1 MMNKSETN
9 KYYIFKKRL
18 SPIKYDYNIDKKN
31 YYTESKKEENSSQS
45 FFNSLRYI
53 TTFEESSNESR
64 KKHIIKN
71 PYKIGIP
78 IRSNIKKIKKS
89 RLLSL
94 NNFYKKTLKNN
105 LLIKDILANDS
116 TNYKMNTSKEE
127 LKKTPMR
134 NSVLK
139 STINISALNQTK
151 NMNTEGTSSTKELT
165 NPNASNNS
173 RVNKYNK
180 YKIFS
185 YKHNINKTNSFRN
198 NYRNNKIDEFRTYRF
213 ISLNEGRRN
222 LPNIKTGM
230 DFIYEIKNILKE
242 KYIKKC
248 LIEKES
254 NMKASKENNDENY
267 IIDMKKK
274 KENRKLLEIFIKEFN
289 TYFKRLKIQ
298 LIKDKDYIRVLKW
311 HILSYKSDVNRLNI
325 RKDKLLAKL
334 NKYIKMKHFLIKMRN
349 YSLDKKDDDSWMFKN
364 SNRSAIMN
372 YNGGNDL
379 IKENRRIKETEES
392 EESFPKIKKFQRR
405 GSVNLQ
411 DYGKLNE
418 IMTKITPDKNKQTN
432 RKELR
437 TNSLREKNP
446 LIGSQIREI
455 STILNNHIANLLIY
469 QNELRIDLE
478 PLKEEFKETY
488 NSLKKSEERQNE
500 LLKLQFL
507 ILPEKKRILKDR
519 NEFLKNT
526 LMNINNN
533 LYNSTK
539 YNKANDLIHEKLNK
553 IYNLLLENKIIN
565 YIPMKNSIQDNVMER
580 ILYFLK
586 HIEKGVV
593 TLDKKKEILKK
604 DYPELY
610 MDVLNKIKEQTKV
623 ATLKKQR
630 QMRLKFLKQKAKKIV
645 DKMEKSLILNKRQ
658 DFYQFGY
665 KKHKKKIKPQVVD
678 PYEELRYSDD
688 NEENKE
694 KENIK

>member
-18 SPIKYDYNIDKKN
+18 SPIKYDYNIDKKY

-230 DFIYEIKNILKE
+230 DFIYEIKNIFKE
-242 KYIKKC
+242 KYISLC
-248 LIEKES
+248 LKEKETEI
-254 NMKASKENNDENY
+254 KACKENNDENY

-392 EESFPKIKKFQRR
+392 EESFPKRKKFQRR

>member
-230 DFIYEIKNILKE
+230 DFIYEIKNIFKE
-242 KYIKKC
+242 KYISLC
-248 LIEKES
+248 LKEKETEI
-254 NMKASKENNDENY
+254 KACKENNDENY

-392 EESFPKIKKFQRR
+392 EESFPKRKKFQRR

>member
-18 SPIKYDYNIDKKN
+18 SPIKYDYNIDKKY

-230 DFIYEIKNILKE
+230 DFIYEIKNIFKE
-242 KYIKKC
+242 KYISLC
-248 LIEKES
+248 LKEKETEI
-254 NMKASKENNDENY
+254 KACKENNDENY

-392 EESFPKIKKFQRR
+392 EESFPKRKKFQRR

-418 IMTKITPDKNKQTN
+418 IITKITPDKNKQTN

>member
-1 MMNKSETN
+1 MNKSETN

-18 SPIKYDYNIDKKN
+18 SPIKYDYNIDKIN
-31 YYTESKKEENSSQS
+31 YYSESKREENSSQS
-45 FFNSLRYI
+45 FLNSMRYM
-53 TTFEESSNESR
+53 TTFEESCNESR
-64 KKHIIKN
+64 RKHIIKN

-230 DFIYEIKNILKE
+230 DFIYEIKNIFKE
-242 KYIKKC
+242 KYISLC
-248 LIEKES
+248 LKEKETEI
-254 NMKASKENNDENY
+254 KACKENNDENY

-519 NEFLKNT
+519 NEFLTNT
-526 LMNINNN
+526 LININNN

-539 YNKANDLIHEKLNK
+539 YNKANDLIHEKLNN
-553 IYNLLLENKIIN
+553 IYKLLLDNKIIN
-565 YIPMKNSIQDNVMER
+565 YIPMKTSIQDNIVER

-586 HIEKGVV
+586 HIEKGIV

-610 MDVLNKIKEQTKV
+610 MDVLNQIKEQTKV

-630 QMRLKFLKQKAKKIV
+630 QMRLKFLKHKARKIV

-658 DFYQFGY
+658 DFYQYGY
-665 KKHKKKIKPQVVD
+665 KRHKKKIKPKVVD

-694 KENIK
+694 KGNIK

>member
-1 MMNKSETN
+1 MNKSETY
-9 KYYIFKKRL
+9 KFHIFKKRL
-18 SPIKYDYNIDKKN
+18 SPFKYDYNIDKKN
-31 YYTESKKEENSSQS
+31 YNTESKKEENSSQS
-45 FFNSLRYI
+45 FFNSMRYM
-53 TTFEESSNESR
+53 TTLEESSNESR
-64 KKHIIKN
+64 RKQIIKN
-71 PYKIGIP
+71 LYQIGIP

-105 LLIKDILANDS
+105 LLIKDVLANES
-116 TNYKMNTSKEE
+116 TNYKINTSKEE

-139 STINISALNQTK
+139 STINISVLNQTK
-151 NMNTEGTSSTKELT
+151 NMNTEGNSSTKELT
-165 NPNASNNS
+165 NPNATNTS

-185 YKHNINKTNSFRN
+185 YKHNINKTNSYQN
-198 NYRNNKIDEFRTYRF
+198 QRNNKRDDFKSYRF
-213 ISLNEGRRN
+213 ISLNEGNRN
-222 LPNIKTGM
+222 LPNIKTGIN
-230 DFIYEIKNILKE
+230 FIYEVKNIYKE
-242 KYIKKC
+242 KYINQC
-248 LIEKES
+248 LKEKERKI
-254 NMKASKENNDENY
+254 KACKENNDENY
-267 IIDMKKK
+267 KIEMTKR
-274 KENRKLLEIFIKEFN
+274 KENRNLLEIFIKEYN

-298 LIKDKDYIRVLKW
+298 IIKDSDYLRVQKW
-311 HILSYKSDVNRLNI
+311 HILSYKSEVNRLNI

-334 NKYIKMKHFLIKMRN
+334 NKYIKMKHFLIRMRN
-349 YSLDKKDDDSWMFKN
+349 YSLDKKDDDSWMFKKTIRN
-364 SNRSAIMN
+364 VN
-372 YNGGNDL
+372 YSYGNDL
-379 IKENRRIKETEES
+379 IRENRRIKETEEH
-392 EESFPKIKKFQRR
+392 EESLPKRKKMQRR

-411 DYGKLNE
+411 DYGKRNE
-418 IMTKITPDKNKQTN
+418 MITKMIPDKNKQVKRNT
-432 RKELR
+432 LR

-519 NEFLKNT
+519 NEFLTNT
-526 LMNINNN
+526 LININNN

-539 YNKANDLIHEKLNK
+539 YNKANDLIHEKLNN
-553 IYNLLLENKIIN
+553 IYKLLLDNKIIN
-565 YIPMKNSIQDNVMER
+565 YIPMKTSIQDNIVER

-586 HIEKGVV
+586 HIEKGIV

-610 MDVLNKIKEQTKV
+610 MDVLNQIKEQTKV

-630 QMRLKFLKQKAKKIV
+630 QMRLKFLKHKARKIV

-658 DFYQFGY
+658 DFYQYGY
-665 KKHKKKIKPQVVD
+665 KRHKKKIKPKVVD

-694 KENIK
+694 KGNIK

>member
-18 SPIKYDYNIDKKN
+18 SPIKYDYNIDKKY

-230 DFIYEIKNILKE
+230 DFIYEIKNIFKE
-242 KYIKKC
+242 KYISLC
-248 LIEKES
+248 LKE
-254 NMKASKENNDENY
+254 
-267 IIDMKKK
+267 
-274 KENRKLLEIFIKEFN
+274 
-289 TYFKRLKIQ
+289 
-298 LIKDKDYIRVLKW
+298 
-311 HILSYKSDVNRLNI
+311 
-325 RKDKLLAKL
+325 
-334 NKYIKMKHFLIKMRN
+334 
-349 YSLDKKDDDSWMFKN
+349 
-364 SNRSAIMN
+364 
-372 YNGGNDL
+372 
-379 IKENRRIKETEES
+379 KETE
-392 EESFPKIKKFQRR
+392 IK
-405 GSVNLQ
+405 
-411 DYGKLNE
+411 
-418 IMTKITPDKNKQTN
+418 
-432 RKELR
+432 
-437 TNSLREKNP
+437 
-446 LIGSQIREI
+446 
-455 STILNNHIANLLIY
+455 AC
-469 QNELRIDLE
+469 
-478 PLKEEFKETY
+478 
-488 NSLKKSEERQNE
+488 
-500 LLKLQFL
+500 
-507 ILPEKKRILKDR
+507 
-519 NEFLKNT
+519 
-526 LMNINNN
+526 
-533 LYNSTK
+533 
-539 YNKANDLIHEKLNK
+539 
-553 IYNLLLENKIIN
+553 
-565 YIPMKNSIQDNVMER
+565 
-580 ILYFLK
+580 
-586 HIEKGVV
+586 
-593 TLDKKKEILKK
+593 
-604 DYPELY
+604 
-610 MDVLNKIKEQTKV
+610 
-623 ATLKKQR
+623 
-630 QMRLKFLKQKAKKIV
+630 
-645 DKMEKSLILNKRQ
+645 
-658 DFYQFGY
+658 
-665 KKHKKKIKPQVVD
+665 
-678 PYEELRYSDD
+678 
-688 NEENKE
+688 
-694 KENIK
+694 KENS

>member
-18 SPIKYDYNIDKKN
+18 SPIKYDYNIDKKY

-230 DFIYEIKNILKE
+230 DFIYEIKNIFKE
-242 KYIKKC
+242 KYISLC
-248 LIEKES
+248 LKEKETEI
-254 NMKASKENNDENY
+254 KACKENNDENY

-392 EESFPKIKKFQRR
+392 DESFPKIKKFQRR

>member
-1 MMNKSETN
+1 
-9 KYYIFKKRL
+9 
-18 SPIKYDYNIDKKN
+18 
-31 YYTESKKEENSSQS
+31 
-45 FFNSLRYI
+45 
-53 TTFEESSNESR
+53 
-64 KKHIIKN
+64 
-71 PYKIGIP
+71 
-78 IRSNIKKIKKS
+78 
-89 RLLSL
+89 
-94 NNFYKKTLKNN
+94 
-105 LLIKDILANDS
+105 
-116 TNYKMNTSKEE
+116 
-127 LKKTPMR
+127 
-134 NSVLK
+134 
-139 STINISALNQTK
+139 
-151 NMNTEGTSSTKELT
+151 
-165 NPNASNNS
+165 
-173 RVNKYNK
+173 
-180 YKIFS
+180 
-185 YKHNINKTNSFRN
+185 
-198 NYRNNKIDEFRTYRF
+198 
-213 ISLNEGRRN
+213 
-222 LPNIKTGM
+222 
-230 DFIYEIKNILKE
+230 
-242 KYIKKC
+242 
-248 LIEKES
+248 
-254 NMKASKENNDENY
+254 
-267 IIDMKKK
+267 
-274 KENRKLLEIFIKEFN
+274 
-289 TYFKRLKIQ
+289 
-298 LIKDKDYIRVLKW
+298 
-311 HILSYKSDVNRLNI
+311 
-325 RKDKLLAKL
+325 
-334 NKYIKMKHFLIKMRN
+334 MKHFLIKMRN

-392 EESFPKIKKFQRR
+392 EESFPKRKKFQRR

-507 ILPEKKRILKDR
+507 ILPEKKKILKDR
-519 NEFLKNT
+519 NEFLTNT
-526 LMNINNN
+526 LVNINNN

-539 YNKANDLIHEKLNK
+539 YNKANDLIHEKLTN
-553 IYNLLLENKIIN
+553 IYKLLLENKIIN
-565 YIPMKNSIQDNVMER
+565 YIPMKTSIQDNVVER

-586 HIEKGVV
+586 HIEKGIV
-593 TLDKKKEILKK
+593 TLGKQKEILKK

>member
-18 SPIKYDYNIDKKN
+18 SPIKYDYNIDKKY

-230 DFIYEIKNILKE
+230 DFIYEIKNIFKE
-242 KYIKKC
+242 KYISLC
-248 LIEKES
+248 LKEKETEI
-254 NMKASKENNDENY
+254 KACKENNDENY

-274 KENRKLLEIFIKEFN
+274 KENR
-289 TYFKRLKIQ
+289 
-298 LIKDKDYIRVLKW
+298 
-311 HILSYKSDVNRLNI
+311 
-325 RKDKLLAKL
+325 
-334 NKYIKMKHFLIKMRN
+334 N
-349 YSLDKKDDDSWMFKN
+349 Y
-364 SNRSAIMN
+364 
-372 YNGGNDL
+372 
-379 IKENRRIKETEES
+379 
-392 EESFPKIKKFQRR
+392 
-405 GSVNLQ
+405 
-411 DYGKLNE
+411 
-418 IMTKITPDKNKQTN
+418 
-432 RKELR
+432 
-437 TNSLREKNP
+437 
-446 LIGSQIREI
+446 
-455 STILNNHIANLLIY
+455 
-469 QNELRIDLE
+469 
-478 PLKEEFKETY
+478 
-488 NSLKKSEERQNE
+488 
-500 LLKLQFL
+500 
-507 ILPEKKRILKDR
+507 
-519 NEFLKNT
+519 
-526 LMNINNN
+526 
-533 LYNSTK
+533 
-539 YNKANDLIHEKLNK
+539 
-553 IYNLLLENKIIN
+553 
-565 YIPMKNSIQDNVMER
+565 
-580 ILYFLK
+580 
-586 HIEKGVV
+586 
-593 TLDKKKEILKK
+593 
-604 DYPELY
+604 
-610 MDVLNKIKEQTKV
+610 
-623 ATLKKQR
+623 
-630 QMRLKFLKQKAKKIV
+630 
-645 DKMEKSLILNKRQ
+645 
-658 DFYQFGY
+658 
-665 KKHKKKIKPQVVD
+665 
-678 PYEELRYSDD
+678 
-688 NEENKE
+688 
-694 KENIK
+694 

>member
-1 MMNKSETN
+1 MIIILIRKIIIL
-9 KYYIFKKRL
+9 KVKK
-18 SPIKYDYNIDKKN
+18 
-31 YYTESKKEENSSQS
+31 TSQS

-230 DFIYEIKNILKE
+230 DFIYEIKNIFKE
-242 KYIKKC
+242 KYISLC
-248 LIEKES
+248 LKEKETEI
-254 NMKASKENNDENY
+254 KACKENNDENY

-392 EESFPKIKKFQRR
+392 EESFPKRKKFQRR

>member
-1 MMNKSETN
+1 MMNKSETY
-9 KYYIFKKRL
+9 KFHIFKKRL
-18 SPIKYDYNIDKKN
+18 SPFKYDYNIDKKN
-31 YYTESKKEENSSQS
+31 YNTESKKEENSSQS
-45 FFNSLRYI
+45 FFNSMRYM
-53 TTFEESSNESR
+53 TTLEESSNESR
-64 KKHIIKN
+64 RKQIIKN
-71 PYKIGIP
+71 LYQIGIP

-105 LLIKDILANDS
+105 LLIKDVLANES
-116 TNYKMNTSKEE
+116 TNYKINTSKEE

-139 STINISALNQTK
+139 STINISVLNQTK
-151 NMNTEGTSSTKELT
+151 NMNTEGNSSTKELT
-165 NPNASNNS
+165 NPNATNTS

-185 YKHNINKTNSFRN
+185 YKHNINKTNSYQN
-198 NYRNNKIDEFRTYRF
+198 QRNNKRDDFKSYRF
-213 ISLNEGRRN
+213 ISLNEGNRN
-222 LPNIKTGM
+222 LPNIKTGIN
-230 DFIYEIKNILKE
+230 FIYEVKNIYKE
-242 KYIKKC
+242 KYINQC
-248 LIEKES
+248 LKEKERKI
-254 NMKASKENNDENY
+254 KACKENNDENY
-267 IIDMKKK
+267 KIEMTKR
-274 KENRKLLEIFIKEFN
+274 KENRNLLEIFIKEYN

-298 LIKDKDYIRVLKW
+298 IIKDSDYLRVQKW
-311 HILSYKSDVNRLNI
+311 HILSYKSEVNRLNI

-334 NKYIKMKHFLIKMRN
+334 NKYIKMKHFLIRMRN
-349 YSLDKKDDDSWMFKN
+349 YSLDKKDDDSWMFKKTIRN
-364 SNRSAIMN
+364 VN
-372 YNGGNDL
+372 YSYGNDL
-379 IKENRRIKETEES
+379 IRENRRIKETEEH
-392 EESFPKIKKFQRR
+392 EESLPKRKKMQRR

-411 DYGKLNE
+411 DYGKRNE
-418 IMTKITPDKNKQTN
+418 MITKMIPDKNKQVKRNT
-432 RKELR
+432 LR

-519 NEFLKNT
+519 NEFLTNT
-526 LMNINNN
+526 LININNN

-539 YNKANDLIHEKLNK
+539 YNKANDLIHEKLNN
-553 IYNLLLENKIIN
+553 IYKLLLDNKIIN
-565 YIPMKNSIQDNVMER
+565 YIPMKTSIQDNIVER

-586 HIEKGVV
+586 HIEKGIV

-610 MDVLNKIKEQTKV
+610 MDVLNQIKEQTKV

-630 QMRLKFLKQKAKKIV
+630 QMRLKFLKHKARKIV

-658 DFYQFGY
+658 DFYRYGY
-665 KKHKKKIKPQVVD
+665 KRHKKKIKPKVVD

-694 KENIK
+694 KGNIK

>member
-139 STINISALNQTK
+139 SIINISALNQTK

-230 DFIYEIKNILKE
+230 DFIYEIKNIFKE
-242 KYIKKC
+242 KYISLC
-248 LIEKES
+248 LKEKETEI
-254 NMKASKENNDENY
+254 KACKENNDENY

-565 YIPMKNSIQDNVMER
+565 YIPMKNSIQDNIMER